1 LAHAYTTGLRVAE
14 DTAIR
19 KERRLPLK
27 GDVLVGVGD
36 SVSAEDVVARTQ
48 LPGEVSSVN
57 VANKLG
63 LLPEEVLSHMTKQ
76 AGEPV
81 QAGEVIAESQG
92 LLGLFKSQC
101 TAPSDGTIEN
111 ISSVTGQ
118 VIIRRPPI
126 PVDVIAYVGGT
137 VAEVYEG
144 EGVLIETHGTLIQ
157 GILGIGGEAIG
168 TVALAC
174 DSPDDVL
181 DADDLGDDAAGKVMV
196 GGRLVTAQALN
207 RAVEVGVK
215 AIVVGGVHDCD
226 LEQFIGR
233 PLGVAITGFEDVG
246 LTLIVTEGFGEVP
259 MSQRTFELLKARE
272 GQKASVNGA
281 TQIRAGVI
289 RPEVIVPL
297 PGKASTGGTHR
308 DIGQGLEAG
317 DTVRIIRDPYFGLL
331 AKVVALPVQLSQI
344 ETEAN
349 VRIVELELEKDG
361 SRVQI
366 PRANV
371 ELIRR

>member
-1 LAHAYTTGLRVAE
+1 MAHAYTTGLRVAD
-14 DTAIR
+14 DTIIR

-27 GDVLVGVGD
+27 GDVLVAVGD
-36 SVSAEDVVARTQ
+36 SVEAEDVVARTQ

-63 LLPEEVLSHMTKQ
+63 LLPEEILSHMTKQ

-81 QAGEVIAESQG
+81 EAGEVIAESQG

-101 TAPSDGTIEN
+101 TSPSDGTIES

-126 PVDVIAYVGGT
+126 PVDVTAYVGGT
-137 VAEVYEG
+137 VTDVYEG
-144 EGVLIETHGTLIQ
+144 EGVLIETHGTLVQ

-168 TVALAC
+168 TLALAC
-174 DSPDDVL
+174 GSPDDML
-181 DADDLGDDAAGKVMV
+181 DADDLDEDAAGKVIV
-196 GGRLVTAQALN
+196 GGRLVTARALN
-207 RAVEVGVK
+207 RAVQVGAK
-215 AIVVGGVHDCD
+215 AIVVGGIHDCD

-259 MSQRTFELLKARE
+259 MSERTFELFKARE

-297 PGKASTGGTHR
+297 PGATSA
-308 DIGQGLEAG
+308 DAAQADNGQGLEEG

-331 AKVVALPVQLSQI
+331 GKVVALPVQLSQI
-344 ETEAN
+344 ETEAT

-366 PRANV
+366 PRANI